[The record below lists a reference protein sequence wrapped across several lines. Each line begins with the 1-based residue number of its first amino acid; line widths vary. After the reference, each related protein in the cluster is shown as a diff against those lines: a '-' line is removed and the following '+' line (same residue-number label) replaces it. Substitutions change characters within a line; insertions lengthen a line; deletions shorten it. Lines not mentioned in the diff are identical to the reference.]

1 MVDAGFMAYSSSS
14 APPRLLTDLRSLL
27 NAAYR
32 VDSGWQMSQ
41 AGQGELPEMDGMS
54 NASGL
59 RRGVA
64 LGLAVALGRVVR
76 IPVEYWIQRAS
87 LVGTQP
93 FLETDSFEW
102 IRTLEDAWPEI
113 RAEYDTIRQE
123 GIPNIQDISVLQRY
137 LTTDNRWKSYFFYG
151 YGFKVEANCKRCPVT
166 TQLLESIPGMKTA
179 FFSVL
184 LPGKVIPPHRGPFRG
199 LLRYHLAVKVPSP
212 ENACAI
218 RVGGI
223 EETWREGKSLLFDD
237 TYVHE
242 AWNKADSERVVLF
255 VDVMRPMTRGAAT
268 FAEVFMN
275 VMAKSPYVRDA
286 KRRHIAWEASQRG
299 QG

>member
-1 MVDAGFMAYSSSS
+1 MSNVV
-14 APPRLLTDLRSLL
+14 DLR
-27 NAAYR
+27 R
-32 VDSGWQMSQ
+32 
-41 AGQGELPEMDGMS
+41 
-54 NASGL
+54 
-59 RRGVA
+59 VA
-64 LGLAVALGRVVR
+64 LGLAVALGSVVR
-76 IPVEYWIQRAS
+76 IPIEYWIQRAS

-113 RAEYDTIRQE
+113 RAEYDTIRH
-123 GIPNIQDISVLQRY
+123 GSIPNIQDISVLQRY
-137 LTTDNRWKSYFFYG
+137 LTTDNRWKAYFLYG
-151 YGFKVEANCKRCPVT
+151 YGFKVEANCRQCPIT
-166 TQLLESIPGMKTA
+166 ARMLESIPGMKTA

-184 LPGKVIPPHRGPFRG
+184 LSGKRIPPHRGPFRG

-223 EETWREGKSLLFDD
+223 ERTWREGKSLLFDD

-242 AWNKADSERVVLF
+242 AWNNADSERVVLF
-255 VDVMRPMTRGAAT
+255 VDVMRPMTRGAAM
-268 FAEVFMN
+268 FSEVFMN
-275 VMAKSPYVRDA
+275 VMTRSPYVRDA